1 MNMTREDIIKK
12 FQNLNLWKRGGQR
25 AAHKPLLVLY
35 AIGKLLRGEDKHIS
49 FANAEEDLRNLLRE
63 FGPWRK
69 GYHPHHPFWRLQN
82 DEVWEVR
89 GATRIRQTSS
99 RDAYVTDLRLHG
111 AGGFPKAIAD
121 QFQNDSRLAFEII
134 YNLLDDHFPLT
145 RHSEILQAVN
155 IHLPFQVFDTKR
167 RSLNFRENILRAY
180 ERKCAVCGFDVK
192 LGNTPI
198 ALEAAHIK
206 WKSHG
211 GPSEAV
217 NGLALCVLH
226 HELFDRG
233 AFTLSKQRQ
242 ILVSDDAHGTKGFK
256 EWLQSYH
263 GKKILPPQRQSYY
276 PEAQFIHWHVRE
288 VFQGNYR
295 ELVIP

>member
-1 MNMTREDIIKK
+1 MERKEIIHK
-12 FQNLNLWKRGGQR
+12 FQKLNVWKRGGQR

-35 AIGKLLRGEDKHIS
+35 AIGKLLKGEDRYIS
-49 FANAEEDLRNLLRE
+49 FANIENNLRDLLKE

-69 GYHPHHPFWRLQN
+69 NYQPQHPFWRLQN
-82 DEVWEVR
+82 DEIWEIR
-89 GATRIRQTSS
+89 NADRIRQTSS
-99 RDAYVTDLRLHG
+99 GDAYVTDLRHHG
-111 AGGFPKAIAD
+111 IGGFSKAIAN
-121 QFQNDSRLAFEII
+121 QLQNDSRLAFEII

-155 IHLPFQVFDTKR
+155 IQSPFQVFETKR

-211 GPSEAV
+211 GPNETV

-233 AFTLSKQRQ
+233 AFTLSKQRH

-256 EWLQSYH
+256 EWLQRYH
-263 GKKILPPQRQSYY
+263 GKTMLLPQRQSYY
-276 PEAQFIHWHVRE
+276 PEAQFIGWHVRE

-295 ELVIP
+295 ELLIR